1 MNDLSLNAQAIILL
15 TAYFNKGDKP
25 LTIMEYSR
33 FASWLLQNNMK
44 PSDLLELNA
53 REILEDWNDEKITQD
68 QILSLLAR
76 GNAMA
81 ISLQKW
87 QNCGIWIITR
97 ADAEYPARLKQRLGQ
112 KAPPILYGAGNKKIL
127 NTKGVAIIGSRDASS
142 DDCTSRLQCCLR
154 CCKRG

>member
-25 LTIMEYSR
+25 LTIMEYSK
-33 FASWLLQNNMK
+33 FASWLLQHNMK

-53 REILEDWNDEKITQD
+53 REVLEDWDDTKITQD
-68 QILSLLAR
+68 RILSLLVR

-97 ADAEYPARLKQRLGQ
+97 ADPEYPARLKKEIG
-112 KAPPILYGAGNKKIL
+112 
-127 NTKGVAIIGSRDASS
+127 TKGPANIV
-142 DDCTSRLQCCLR
+142 R
-154 CCKRG
+154 CRQ